1 MRKPLIRSV
10 IIEDETLFRKLLQGF
25 LETDDRFEIVG
36 EARDGELGLELCL
49 RLKPDLVL
57 LDLGIPEVSGEQ
69 LAESLLAELPD
80 CRVLVVSADDDPS
93 IVRKLMDVGV
103 KGFVHKKQDPEDL
116 MAAISTVAAGD
127 TYFDGAEEEEE
138 LDRVIRAVIVE
149 DETLMR
155 VLLGATLRAD
165 RRFQIVGEA
174 EDGEQGLAMCLE
186 KKPDL
191 VLLDVLLPKL
201 RGPELAEKL
210 LKKLPK
216 TRIVVVSARQEPA
229 MVRGVLKKGV
239 HGYVDKRQDA
249 KALKNAILEVA
260 KGNTYYAE
268 SAQKVL
274 DDMDKKVDLKLG
286 PSELS
291 KRELEILELV
301 AKGLTTK
308 EITAKLFVSEAT
320 VKTHRYN
327 IMRKLDIHDVAGLTR
342 FAFDHGLLLPE

>member
-1 MRKPLIRSV
+1 LIRSV

-25 LETDDRFEIVG
+25 LETDDRFEILG

-57 LDLGIPEVSGEQ
+57 LDLGIPEISGEQ
-69 LAESLLAELPD
+69 LAEALLKELPN

-93 IVRKLMDVGV
+93 IVKKLADVGV

-116 MAAISTVAAGD
+116 MAAISAVAAGE
-127 TYFDGAEEEEE
+127 TYFDGCDIEEQEK
-138 LDRVIRAVIVE
+138 VIRTLIIE

-155 VLLGATLRAD
+155 ILLGATLRAD
-165 RRFQIVGEA
+165 RRFQIIGEA
-174 EDGEQGLAMCLE
+174 EDGEEGLRMCLE

-191 VLLDVLLPKL
+191 VLLDVLLPKM
-201 RGPELAEKL
+201 RGPELAEKV
-210 LKKLPK
+210 LKALPK
-216 TRIVVVSARQEPA
+216 TRIVVVSARQEAA
-229 MVRGVLKKGV
+229 MIRGVLKKGV

-260 KGNTYYAE
+260 KGNTYFSE

-274 DDMDKKVDLKLG
+274 DDMDKKVDLRLG

-301 AKGLTTK
+301 ARGLTTK
-308 EITAKLFVSEAT
+308 EITTKLFVSEAT
-320 VKTHRYN
+320 IKTHRYN
-327 IMRKLDIHDVAGLTR
+327 LMRKLDIHDVAGLTR

>member
-1 MRKPLIRSV
+1 MSKRLIRSV
-10 IIEDETLFRKLLQGF
+10 VIEDETMFRKLLQGF

-49 RLKPDLVL
+49 RLRPDLVL
-57 LDLGIPEVSGEQ
+57 LDLGIPELSGDQ
-69 LAESLLAELPD
+69 LAESLLQDLPE
-80 CRVLVVSADDDPS
+80 CRILVVSADDDHS
-93 IVRKLMDVGV
+93 VVKKLSDVGV

-116 MAAISTVAAGD
+116 LAAINAVANGE
-127 TYFDGAEEEEE
+127 TYFPDQEIDEEAESAI
-138 LDRVIRAVIVE
+138 RTVIIE

-155 VLLGATLRAD
+155 ALLGATLRAD
-165 RRFQIVGEA
+165 RRFQVIGEA
-174 EDGEQGLAMCLE
+174 EDGQVGLELCLE

-191 VLLDVLLPKL
+191 VLLDVLLPKV

-216 TRIVVVSARQEPA
+216 TRILVVSARQEPA
-229 MVRGVLKKGV
+229 MLRGILKKGI
-239 HGYVDKRQDA
+239 HGYVDKREDA

-260 KGNTYYAE
+260 HGKTYFSD
-268 SAQKVL
+268 SAQKVI
-274 DDMDKKVDLKLG
+274 DEMDKKVDLKLG
-286 PSELS
+286 SSELS

-342 FAFDHGLLLPE
+342 FAFDQGMLLPD

>member
-1 MRKPLIRSV
+1 MIRSV

-25 LETDDRFEIVG
+25 LETDKRFEIVG

-57 LDLGIPEVSGEQ
+57 LDLGIPELSGEQ

-93 IVRKLMDVGV
+93 IVRKLANVGV
-103 KGFVHKKQDPEDL
+103 RGFVHKKQDPEDL

-127 TYFDGAEEEEE
+127 TYFDGADIEVETAP
-138 LDRVIRAVIVE
+138 IRTAIIE

-155 VLLGATLRAD
+155 ALLGATLRAD

-174 EDGEQGLAMCLE
+174 EDGEAGLKLCLE

-191 VLLDVLLPKL
+191 VLLDILLPKL
-201 RGPELAEKL
+201 RGPELAERL

-216 TRIVVVSARQEPA
+216 TRIVVVSARQESA
-229 MVRGVLKKGV
+229 MIRAVLKKGV

-260 KGNTYYAE
+260 KGNTCF
-268 SAQKVL
+268 SGTAQKVL
-274 DDMDKKVDLKLG
+274 DEMDSKVDLKLG

-301 AKGLTTK
+301 ARGLTTK
-308 EITAKLFVSEAT
+308 EITSKLFVSEAT

-342 FAFDHGLLLPE
+342 FAFDHGMLLPE

>member
-1 MRKPLIRSV
+1 LIRSV

-25 LETDDRFEIVG
+25 LETDDRFEILG

-57 LDLGIPEVSGEQ
+57 LDLGIPEISGEQ
-69 LAESLLAELPD
+69 LAESLLKELPD

-93 IVRKLMDVGV
+93 IVKKLANVGV

-116 MAAISTVAAGD
+116 MAAISAVAAGE
-127 TYFDGAEEEEE
+127 TYFKGCDIEVQEK
-138 LDRVIRAVIVE
+138 VIRTLIIE

-165 RRFQIVGEA
+165 RRFQIIGEA
-174 EDGEQGLAMCLE
+174 EDGEEGLSMCLE

-201 RGPELAEKL
+201 RGPELAGKV
-210 LKKLPK
+210 LKALPK
-216 TRIVVVSARQEPA
+216 TRIVVVSARQEAA
-229 MVRGVLKKGV
+229 MIRSVLKKGV
-239 HGYVDKRQDA
+239 HGYVDKGQDA

-260 KGNTYYAE
+260 KGNTYFSE

-274 DDMDKKVDLKLG
+274 DDMDNKVDLKLG

-301 AKGLTTK
+301 ARGLTTK
-308 EITAKLFVSEAT
+308 EITTKLFVSEAT
-320 VKTHRYN
+320 IKTHRYN
-327 IMRKLDIHDVAGLTR
+327 LMRKLDIHDVAGLTR

>member
-1 MRKPLIRSV
+1 M
-10 IIEDETLFRKLLQGF
+10 FRKLLQGF
-25 LETDDRFEIVG
+25 LEVDDRFEIVG

-57 LDLGIPEVSGEQ
+57 LDLGIPELSGEQ
-69 LAESLLAELPD
+69 LAESLLRELPN
-80 CRVLVVSADDDPS
+80 CRVLVVSGDDDPS
-93 IVRKLMDVGV
+93 IGRQLRALGV
-103 KGFVHKKQDPEDL
+103 KGFVHKQQDPEDL
-116 MAAISTVAAGD
+116 MAAISTVASGD
-127 TYFDGAEEEEE
+127 TYFEDDEEGDEEA
-138 LDRVIRAVIVE
+138 DTGIIRTLIVE

-155 VLLGATLRAD
+155 ALLGATLRAD

-174 EDGEQGLAMCLE
+174 EDGEEGLRLCLE

-210 LKKLPK
+210 LKALPK
-216 TRIVVVSARQEPA
+216 TRIVVVSARQESA
-229 MVRGVLKKGV
+229 MMRNILRKGV

-249 KALKNAILEVA
+249 KALKEAIMTVSRG
-260 KGNTYYAE
+260 GNYYSE

-274 DDMDKKVDLKLG
+274 EDMENKVELRLG

-308 EITAKLFVSEAT
+308 EITTKLFVSEAT

>member
-1 MRKPLIRSV
+1 MIRAV

-25 LETDDRFEIVG
+25 LEEDRRFEIVG
-36 EARDGELGLELCL
+36 EARDGVAGLELC
-49 RLKPDLVL
+49 RQLKPDLVL
-57 LDLGIPEVSGEQ
+57 LDLGIPELSGEQ
-69 LAESLLAELPD
+69 LAEALFQELPD

-93 IVRKLMDVGV
+93 IAKWLAGVGV
-103 KGFVHKKQDPEDL
+103 KGFVHKRQDPGDL
-116 MAAISTVAAGD
+116 MAAINAVAGGGH
-127 TYFDGAEEEEE
+127 YFENLVEEEGDGEI
-138 LDRVIRAVIVE
+138 VIRTVIIE

-174 EDGEQGLAMCLE
+174 EDGELGLELCLE

-201 RGPELAEKL
+201 RGGELAEKL
-210 LKKLPK
+210 LKALPK
-216 TRIVVVSARQEPA
+216 TRIVVVSARQEA
-229 MVRGVLKKGV
+229 AIIMGVLKKGV

-260 KGNTYYAE
+260 RGNTFFSE
-268 SAQKVL
+268 SAQKVISE
-274 DDMDKKVDLKLG
+274 MNQRVDLKLG

-301 AKGLTTK
+301 AKGFTTK
-308 EITAKLFVSEAT
+308 EITVKLFVSEAT

-327 IMRKLDIHDVAGLTR
+327 MMRKLDIHDVAGLTR
-342 FAFDHGLLLPE
+342 YALDHGLLLPE